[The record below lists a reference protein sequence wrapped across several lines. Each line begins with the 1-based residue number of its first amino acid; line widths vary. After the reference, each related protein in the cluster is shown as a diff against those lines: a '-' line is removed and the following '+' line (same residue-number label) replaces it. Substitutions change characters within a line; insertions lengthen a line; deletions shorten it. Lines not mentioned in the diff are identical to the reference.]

1 MGKEK
6 PMKYIIKDMKDNRKV
21 LSEKLA
27 QYSDIVRGSITSVCA
42 KCSRANCICAKQT
55 LRKAYRLTYKDRW
68 QKTQIVY
75 VPRNRLPEVRK
86 KIANYSKSR
95 KILEQLIEANIQ
107 IFKEGA
113 GN

>member
-1 MGKEK
+1 
-6 PMKYIIKDMKDNRKV
+6 MKYIIKDMKDNRKV

-55 LRKAYRLTYKDRW
+55 LRKAYRLTYKDQW

-86 KIANYSKSR
+86 MIANYSKSR
-95 KILEQLIEANIQ
+95 KILEQLIEANIR
-107 IFKEGA
+107 IFRNGT